1 MIRIVLLLSLLLIA
15 VAGCESDDYFS
26 GNFPPD
32 DVSTSEGQ
40 IIFTG
45 MVGADGCGWNFE
57 TSDGKLYHPVSIPE
71 SFKQDNLPVLVVF
84 EEKGEDFL
92 CGFGGRIPEIEI
104 FAMKQN

>member
-1 MIRIVLLLSLLLIA
+1 MIRIILLLSLFFA
-15 VAGCESDDYFS
+15 AAGCESDGYFS

-45 MVGADGCGWNFE
+45 MVEADGCGWNFE
-57 TSDGKLYHPVSIPE
+57 TSDGELYHPVSIPE
-71 SFKQDNLPVLVVF
+71 SFKKDSLPVLVLF
-84 EEKGEDFL
+84 EQKGEDFL

-104 FAMKQN
+104 FAMEKN

>member
-1 MIRIVLLLSLLLIA
+1 MIRKVFLLSLLFIA

-26 GNFPPD
+26 GNFPSD
-32 DVSTSEGQ
+32 EFSTSEGQ

-45 MVGADGCGWNFE
+45 MVAADGCGWNFE
-57 TSDGKLYHPVSIPE
+57 TFDGKLYHPVSIPE
-71 SFKQDNLPVLVVF
+71 SFKQDSLPVLVVF

-104 FAMKQN
+104 FAMEKN